1 MYKQMQCYFLVFRY
15 TCNIMIWHFCNIFIQ
30 WQKKKKKKL
39 YKMYIKYK
47 AKITITNK
55 FVIMQEKK
63 EDKTHQRKVK

>member
-1 MYKQMQCYFLVFRY
+1 M
-15 TCNIMIWHFCNIFIQ
+15 T
-30 WQKKKKKKL
+30 KKEKKKL

-47 AKITITNK
+47 AKITITNRCIK

>member
-1 MYKQMQCYFLVFRY
+1 
-15 TCNIMIWHFCNIFIQ
+15 
-30 WQKKKKKKL
+30 
-39 YKMYIKYK
+39 MYIKYK